1 MDEIK
6 VMDEQKRNEI
16 LNPPVEHDTTQY
28 IVTQLGGEQYGIDTK
43 YISNIIR
50 MTKITRVPK
59 VSNYIKGV
67 INVRGVVIPTISLRL
82 KMGLPEDVISKKTR
96 IIILTLEQHESIGVL
111 VDEVKEVVT
120 LDEEHI
126 ERMGYEKDDKERFL
140 SGVGKSGFLT
150 TLYILMV
157 PILGLLFKRK
167 VKPVLWLCIVIATCG
182 MYFLCVTEAGSINI
196 GDLFLIACAFL
207 FSVQI
212 MIVDHYVQTVDGV
225 RLSLVQFFVVAV
237 ISAVCMFLFE
247 EVDPVAIG
255 NAWFSIFYAGVL
267 SSGIAFTLQIV
278 AQKNLNPTVASLIMS
293 LESVFAALAGA
304 VFGERLSSNEILGCV
319 LVFVA
324 IILAQLPVENLFKK
338 KA

>member
-1 MDEIK
+1 MEEKIK
-6 VMDEQKRNEI
+6 RTKSLAASFLLMIAAFIWGTAFVAQSKGLEQMGNFTFLCLRSCLAVVFLTPVSFFIFKKNRKQIGEGEHGENKKFISKR
-16 LNPPVEHDTTQY
+16 LVVGGLLCGAAVCAASATQ
-28 IVTQLGGEQYGIDTK
+28 QYGI
-43 YISNIIR
+43 
-50 MTKITRVPK
+50 M
-59 VSNYIKGV
+59 
-67 INVRGVVIPTISLRL
+67 
-82 KMGLPEDVISKKTR
+82 
-96 IIILTLEQHESIGVL
+96 
-111 VDEVKEVVT
+111 
-120 LDEEHI
+120 
-126 ERMGYEKDDKERFL
+126 L

-247 EVDPVAIG
+247 EVDSVAIG

>member
-1 MDEIK
+1 MEEKIK
-6 VMDEQKRNEI
+6 RTKSLAASFLLMIAAFIWGTAFVAQSKGLEQMGNFTFLCLRSCLAVVFLTPVSVFIFKKNRKQIGEGEHGENKKFISKR
-16 LNPPVEHDTTQY
+16 LVVGGLLCGAAVCAASATQ
-28 IVTQLGGEQYGIDTK
+28 QYGI
-43 YISNIIR
+43 
-50 MTKITRVPK
+50 M
-59 VSNYIKGV
+59 
-67 INVRGVVIPTISLRL
+67 
-82 KMGLPEDVISKKTR
+82 
-96 IIILTLEQHESIGVL
+96 
-111 VDEVKEVVT
+111 
-120 LDEEHI
+120 
-126 ERMGYEKDDKERFL
+126 L

-247 EVDPVAIG
+247 EVDSVAIG

-324 IILAQLPVENLFKK
+324 IILAQLPVENLFKE
-338 KA
+338 

>member
-1 MDEIK
+1 MEEKIK
-6 VMDEQKRNEI
+6 RTKSLAASFLLMIAAFIWGTAFVAQSKGLEQMGNFTFLCLRSCLAVVFLTPVSFFVFKKNRKQIGEGEHGENKKFISKR
-16 LNPPVEHDTTQY
+16 LVVGGLLCGAAVCAASATQ
-28 IVTQLGGEQYGIDTK
+28 QYGI
-43 YISNIIR
+43 
-50 MTKITRVPK
+50 M
-59 VSNYIKGV
+59 
-67 INVRGVVIPTISLRL
+67 
-82 KMGLPEDVISKKTR
+82 
-96 IIILTLEQHESIGVL
+96 
-111 VDEVKEVVT
+111 
-120 LDEEHI
+120 
-126 ERMGYEKDDKERFL
+126 L

-304 VFGERLSSNEILGCV
+304 VFVERLSSNDILGCV

-338 KA
+338 KV